1 MGTKGQ
7 KMLGVECVEC
17 GDMRTGVAKAGLDE
31 DGHRIRS
38 RKCRQ
43 CSHSFTTVEIPLA
56 FNFNGMNVTKK
67 ESEHARY
74 VERHEGAV
82 EELHPRRYPDVFNI
96 TERVNAAGELEV
108 LIRLVKGRLSDRCRK
123 GLHWLRGDNVSFD
136 TQGKRHCRACTNAY
150 NREYRRQHPEYVKM
164 MRREQRRALRERKKN
179 ERALTS
185 VA

>member
-7 KMLGVECVEC
+7 KMLGVECIEC
-17 GDMRTGVAKAGLDE
+17 GDLRTGVAKAGLDE

-43 CSHSFTTVEIPLA
+43 CDNAFTTVEIPLA
-56 FNFNGMNVTKK
+56 FVFNSMDVTKR
-67 ESEHARY
+67 ESEHNRY
-74 VERHEGAV
+74 VDRKGDV
-82 EELHPRRYPDVFNI
+82 EEVYPRVHPDSLRI
-96 TERVNAAGELEV
+96 TERINAAGEVEV
-108 LIRLVKGRLSDRCRK
+108 VIRVVKGRRSDRCRK
-123 GLHWLRGDNVSFD
+123 GVHWLRGDNVRFD

-164 MRREQRRALRERKKN
+164 MAREQRRALRARKKS

-185 VA
+185 AA